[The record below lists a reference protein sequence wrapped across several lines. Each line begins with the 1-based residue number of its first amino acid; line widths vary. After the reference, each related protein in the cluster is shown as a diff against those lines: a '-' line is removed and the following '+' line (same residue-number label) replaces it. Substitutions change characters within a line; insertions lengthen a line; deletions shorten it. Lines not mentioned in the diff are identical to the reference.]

1 MENEISLATRE
12 ALELGKPGA
21 IELWGMALAI
31 CKIGIKK
38 EKQKWRRGGGSF
50 T

>member
-1 MENEISLATRE
+1 MASEISVATSE

-38 EKQKWRRGGGSF
+38 EQQNDRR
-50 T
+50 